1 MKRIALALAGAAMA
15 VLLGAASDDPAEHLK
30 SPKQEAR
37 AEALFDQ
44 IRCMVCQTE
53 SIAASEA
60 DLAHDMR
67 TLVRQQVGA
76 GKSDKDVLDY
86 MYARY
91 GPAILLRPRLTP
103 GTALLW
109 GGPFAVILAGLTVLF
124 IRRRKGAAPLEPA
137 LSKAEI
143 AALKALETNAK
154 EDVAS

>member
-1 MKRIALALAGAAMA
+1 MRRLTALVTAAALM
-15 VLLGAASDDPAEHLK
+15 VMLGAASDDPAEHLK
-30 SPKQEAR
+30 NPKQEAR

-67 TLVRQQVGA
+67 TLVRGQVA
-76 GKSDKDVLDY
+76 EGKSDRDVLDY

-109 GGPFAVILAGLTVLF
+109 GLPFAVIVGGLLALF
-124 IRRRKGAAPLEPA
+124 LRRRKGAVTLEPV

-143 AALKALETNAK
+143 AALKALETKTK
-154 EDVAS
+154 EDGAS

>member
-1 MKRIALALAGAAMA
+1 MKRLAALATAAALAVM
-15 VLLGAASDDPAEHLK
+15 LGAASDDPSEHLK
-30 SPKQEAR
+30 DPKQEQR

-53 SIAASEA
+53 SIGASEA

-67 TLVRQQVGA
+67 TLVRGQIA
-76 GKSDKDVLDY
+76 EGKSDRDVLDY

-109 GGPFAVILAGLTVLF
+109 GLPFIVIAGGLLALF
-124 IRRRKGAAPLEPA
+124 LRRRKGAVALEPS

-143 AALKALETNAK
+143 AALKALETKTK
-154 EDVAS
+154 EGGTS